1 MFTKQRVCHYILPVP
16 RLFLFCIILFQ
27 FILFH
32 YIILFYSIFLHLRS
46 HHSVCFHS
54 GFTFLINQLPL
65 CLETMSKS

>member
-16 RLFLFCIILFQ
+16 LFLFCIILFQ